1 MAEGPLAGI
10 KVLEVSQI
18 IAGPFC
24 GINLADLGADV
35 VKLEPLGGEGGRALG
50 QFMPGESKFFIGL
63 NRGKRGITVDL
74 QTERGQELVHRLIP
88 QFDVFVINARPSVP
102 PRLRVD
108 YETLRGFRPDLIYV
122 ENTGYGKAGPSAER
136 SGSDIVAQAYSGLMA
151 GDGKQDDFG
160 GPELITATAPAD
172 YTAGTAAAM
181 GVCAALFHRQR
192 TGEGQYVSTSL
203 LAAGLALQG
212 LLVSRVPPVDAMIR
226 DPMMEQVEAVRAAGG
241 TYAELLAARGSL
253 SQLLG
258 SAFRLYYGGYDASD
272 GAIILGALT
281 EKNRDQIRS
290 AIGLDDDPTAAPD
303 FNGLDPANTTVVDE
317 TRERI
322 RAIFRTRTVAQW
334 TAVLDTAGAPASG
347 VNLPEEMSDDPQVIA
362 TGLML
367 DLEHELVGPVRM
379 VGPMVQMSATPTGSP
394 LASPPLDAHTDA
406 VLSEFG
412 IAADEIADLRASHVI
427 GSPPGGAA

>member
-1 MAEGPLAGI
+1 MADGPLAGI
-10 KVLEVSQI
+10 RVLEVSQI

-35 VKLEPLGGEGGRALG
+35 VKLEPPGGEGGRALG
-50 QFMPGESKFFIGL
+50 QFMPGESKFFMGL

-74 QTERGQELVHRLIP
+74 QTERGQELVHRVIS

-108 YETLRGFRPDLIYV
+108 YETLREFCPDLIYV
-122 ENTGYGKAGPSAER
+122 ENTGYGKEGPSAER

-151 GDGKQDDFG
+151 GDGKLDDFG

-181 GVCAALFHRQR
+181 GVCAALFHRER

-212 LLVSRVPPVDAMIR
+212 ILSARVPPVDAVIR
-226 DPMMEQVEAVRAAGG
+226 DPSMEQVKAVREANGS
-241 TYAELLAARGSL
+241 YAELLEARGSVFR
-253 SQLLG
+253 LLG
-258 SAFRLYYGGYDASD
+258 GAFRLFYGGYGAKD

-281 EKNRDQIRS
+281 DSNRDQIRT
-290 AIGLDDDPTAAPD
+290 AIGLADDPTGEPG
-303 FNGLDPANTTVVDE
+303 FNGLDPANADLIAE
-317 TRERI
+317 TGERI
-322 RAIFRTRTVAQW
+322 RAIFRTKTVAEW
-334 TAVLDTAGAPASG
+334 TAALDAAGAPASV
-347 VNLPEEMSDDPQVIA
+347 VNLPEEMSDDPQVVA
-362 TGLML
+362 AGLML

-379 VGPMVQMSATPTGSP
+379 VGPMVQMSATPTGSS
-394 LASPPLDAHTDA
+394 LASPPLDAHTDE
-406 VLSEFG
+406 VLGELG
-412 IAADEIADLRASHVI
+412 IAAEEIAELRAAGVI
-427 GSPPGGAA
+427 GRGDVAAS